1 MTRTSLPLLLA
12 CAALA
17 MGCSE
22 YSVEYGAADRAES
35 AWDTG
40 GAASTSTAS
49 EPDDDDDGL
58 GSEQEDDFLKLAP
71 AVTDAYVFVAN
82 TTRGTVTRIAV
93 PELTVVT
100 VDVGTDPTVVTTTSD
115 YTRAVVFNQGS
126 DDVSII
132 DAETLEVRT
141 VAVRDNLNHMV
152 VSDDG
157 RWAIV
162 YHDADKPVDPDIHDD
177 GGIQSQNEIS
187 LVDLDDG
194 EHFPMVVGFNPND
207 IAFTDDSTLVAVI
220 SDAYLA
226 VLDLTVEYPSPD
238 LIEIAEDVLD
248 APAAEEV
255 VINNEGTY
263 AFVRQY
269 ASDDIVVVDLATFA
283 VERVPVGSNPTDLD
297 LTPDGEDVVIV
308 ARGSNQVA
316 IYDAQEPLVG
326 IPGILDLPDDEVLG
340 SILFSPDNTQAVL
353 FTTTTNTDHYTTWDL
368 ADDSFTVR
376 ALGKPIDSM
385 AVTPTGESLM
395 AFHTGDLDSADP
407 QDSDYGKP
415 GLSLIDLDDFRSNLL
430 ILPQEPLA
438 YANSQTGE
446 VGFFI
451 MEGED
456 TLAMLIY
463 EQLLYDEVALKSE
476 PVHVGV
482 LPGTNFAYV
491 NQEHDLGRLTFF
503 DPGDPLVSS
512 DDVLETITGFG
523 LNSGIEHQDP

>member
-1 MTRTSLPLLLA
+1 MTRLTPLPLLA
-12 CAALA
+12 IAATA
-17 MGCSE
+17 VGCTNYELS
-22 YSVEYGAADRAES
+22 YSADRAES
-35 AWDTG
+35 GGYWDTG
-40 GAASTSTAS
+40 GAQGAS
-49 EPDDDDDGL
+49 EPNDGDDDGL

-132 DAETLEVRT
+132 DAETLEVRA
-141 VAVRDNLNHMV
+141 VNVRDNLNHMV

-157 RWAIV
+157 RWAVV

-187 LVDLDDG
+187 LLDLDDG

-207 IAFTDDSTLVAVI
+207 IAFTADSTLVTVI

-226 VLDLTVEYPSPD
+226 VLDLTVESPSPD

-255 VINNEGTY
+255 VLNEEGTY

-269 ASDDIVVVDLATFA
+269 GSDDLVVVDLASYE
-283 VERVPVGSNPTDLD
+283 VERVPVGSNPTDAD
-297 LTPDGEDVVIV
+297 LTPDGEDVVVV
-308 ARGSNQVA
+308 ARGSNQVT

-326 IPGILDLPDDEVLG
+326 LPGVLALPEDEVLG
-340 SILFSPDNTQAVL
+340 SVLFSPDNTQAVL
-353 FTTTTNTDHYTTWDL
+353 YTTTTNTDHYTTWDL
-368 ADDSFTVR
+368 ATDEFTVR
-376 ALGKPIDSM
+376 ALGKPIDAM

-395 AFHTGDLDSADP
+395 AFHSGDLDDADP
-407 QDSDYGKP
+407 GDSDYGKP

-430 ILPQEPLA
+430 ILPEEPSA
-438 YANSQTGE
+438 YATSQTGE

-451 MEGED
+451 MEGHD

-463 EQLLYDEVALKSE
+463 EQLLYEEIALKSE

-491 NQEHDLGRLTFF
+491 NQEHDLGRLTFY
-503 DPGDPLVSS
+503 DPVDPLDR
-512 DDVLETITGFG
+512 DDDILETITGFE
-523 LNSGIEHQDP
+523 LNSGIEHQDDR